1 MKKFYFFFAA
11 LLAALTLNAQVGF
24 DYRNGGLGDAI
35 KGGTLIENETNIT
48 ITEASTGKYEFNV
61 TSGSYNETGECSFE
75 IGGITF
81 WYKNSNDGTTA
92 WKSYNTYIQPNGN
105 KRKIVVPVTGG
116 QEVQIYVQDALAGVA
131 VEGATVS
138 TIDLVAWGDNKDAYT
153 TITAAADADEIV
165 IWSDDRAESPV
176 AKKFKLGAVVPVVTG
191 TAVENTPASKAIKII
206 ENGQL
211 VIIRDGIRYNALGT
225 QL

>member
-1 MKKFYFFFAA
+1 MKKIYILFAA
-11 LLAALTLNAQVGF
+11 LAAALSLNAQVGF

-35 KGGTLIENETNIT
+35 KSDTLVAYDTNIT
-48 ITEASTGKYEFNV
+48 IEETETGKYAFKV

-81 WYKNSNDGTTA
+81 WYKNSNDGTVA

-105 KRKIVVPVTGG
+105 KRKIVIPVSGG
-116 QEVQIYVQDALAGVA
+116 QEVMIYVQDALEGVA
-131 VEGATVS
+131 LEGATVS
-138 TIDLVAWGDNKDAYT
+138 TINLVAWGSDKKAYT
-153 TITAAADADEIV
+153 TITAASDAEEII
-165 IWSDDRAESPV
+165 IWSDDRSESYV
-176 AKKFKLGAVVPVVTG
+176 AKKFKLGAIIPVENA
-191 TAVENTPASKAIKII
+191 TAVSNTAASKAIKII